1 MINRMQLCTAFAVA
15 AFSGMTIPATASEI
29 FDPSVST
36 CTGADCSSV
45 QIGGTVTNPSNN
57 NHPWVINTF
66 AAAGECVRL
75 RVLSQA
81 ADLEMTVVSPD
92 GSVFRND
99 DGGLA
104 PCALCSLVKFVAPSR
119 GWYTVQVSHF
129 GGTPTYSDL
138 QLAYGRYNGANPNC
152 ASPTVP
158 ALAAAAELAA
168 PSVKASGRSDTS
180 GLGAGTAG
188 R

>member
-1 MINRMQLCTAFAVA
+1 MISRMQLSTALAIA
-15 AFSGMTIPATASEI
+15 AISGLTVPAAATEI
-29 FDPSVST
+29 FDSSVST
-36 CTGADCSSV
+36 CTGADCSSL

-57 NHPWVINTF
+57 NHPWVVNAF

-81 ADLEMTVVSPD
+81 SDLEMTVIGPD
-92 GSVFRND
+92 GSMFRND

-104 PCALCSLVKFVAPSR
+104 PCTLCSLVKFVAPSR

-138 QLAYGRYNGANPNC
+138 QLAYGRYNGGNPNC
-152 ASPTVP
+152 ASPTPP

-168 PSVKASGRSDTS
+168 PVAKASGRSDAS
-180 GLGAGTAG
+180 GLGAGTAA